1 MNENRPDIPIPAEL
15 PKLMQDFVVTVLRQQ
30 PDDLINHAA
39 TYFTALKAERDQAAS
54 GASKPQRTGGLQF
67 AEPENEGD
75 DDEEMTEEQIEDEQI
90 ALQYKKRTG
99 RGRKSVSGERYD
111 PTEDFDNDDP
121 IKVVPKS
128 DEQRK
133 RLQAVAVKI
142 MLLNRLD
149 EEQLQNILDAMEERT
164 VAPDDVVIQQGD
176 DGDNF
181 YIIETGTYDI
191 LIGDSKVGQY
201 NDSGFFGELALMYNM
216 PRAATIKAVS
226 EGTLWSLD
234 RKTFRQIIVK
244 ANAIKRTQF
253 EEFLKSVEILANI
266 NEMERAK
273 IADVMESKKFQEK
286 EIIIKQGDTIDSS
299 SFVYFLMSG
308 TVSVTVDDQEVKQ
321 LAEGSYFG
329 ELALLSNKPRAA
341 TITVL
346 SENATAG
353 VLDVNAF
360 ERLLGPCKEVM
371 ERAIDNYA
379 EEVAN
384 LNA

>member
-1 MNENRPDIPIPAEL
+1 
-15 PKLMQDFVVTVLRQQ
+15 MQDFVVTVLRNQ
-30 PDDLINHAA
+30 PDDLIDHAA
-39 TYFTALKAERDQAAS
+39 EYFTNLKAERDEAE
-54 GASKPQRTGGLQF
+54 GRNNTVKLGGLQF
-67 AEPENEGD
+67 AEPEKDND
-75 DDEEMTEEQIEDEQI
+75 DDEEMTEEQIEEEQM
-90 ALQYKKRTG
+90 ALQYMQRTG

-111 PTEDFDNDDP
+111 PTADFGDEEP

-133 RLQAVAVKI
+133 RLQTVAEKI

-164 VAPDDVVIQQGD
+164 VTPEEVVIQQGD

-181 YIIETGTYDI
+181 YIIENGTYDI
-191 LIGDSKVGQY
+191 IINDTKVSHY
-201 NDSGFFGELALMYNM
+201 DNSGFFGELALMYNM
-216 PRAATIKAVS
+216 PRAATIVATT

-234 RKTFRQIIVK
+234 RQTFRQIIVK

-253 EEFLKSVEILANI
+253 EEFLKSVEMLSNI
-266 NEMERAK
+266 NEMERSK
-273 IADVMESKKFQEK
+273 IADAMESKKFQEQ

-308 TVSVTVDDQEVKQ
+308 KVSVVVDGQEVKQ
-321 LAEGSYFG
+321 LEAGSYFG

-341 TITVL
+341 TITVI
-346 SENATAG
+346 SETASAG

-360 ERLLGPCKEVM
+360 ERLLGSCKEIM
-371 ERAIDNYA
+371 ERAIDSYA

-384 LNA
+384 LNS